1 MMENLTADESLESY
15 QQENMSM
22 AISAPTEAL
31 SDAASAAIVCSRGS
45 IPLRYSKALSRTS
58 TEYQTS
64 K

>member
-15 QQENMSM
+15 QQEVSM
-22 AISAPTEAL
+22 AVSAPTEAL